1 MRGTTAN
8 TILDREL
15 PCIEEI
21 HQVHIIGPE
30 SDSGMRGDVQHLK
43 LPERRGWG
51 VSRSTKRTLGS
62 PATLSNPS

>member
-1 MRGTTAN
+1 MKRTTAN

-51 VSRSTKRTLGS
+51 GVTFHKKDTWVSCHPL
-62 PATLSNPS
+62 